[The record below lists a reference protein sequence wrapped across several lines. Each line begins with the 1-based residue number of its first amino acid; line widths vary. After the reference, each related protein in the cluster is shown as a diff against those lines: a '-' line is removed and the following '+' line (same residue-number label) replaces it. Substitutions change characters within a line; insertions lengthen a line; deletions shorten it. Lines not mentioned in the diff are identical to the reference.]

1 MDSSNPAPISA
12 KALTFLVRI
21 MWHQNA
27 RLGQCL
33 GPNQEWQALTLLL
46 PSPLQLPFPSW
57 SRRQKGLAWLMASD
71 RLPHLGAADN
81 LRQACEGLGLTM
93 TSILGAQLHQQPGV
107 HIPIQRTEI
116 HDFSFTLIASIEG
129 NQTHTQ
135 RLGSLYIYIRL
146 PFVQRNAAPFT
157 KWKQII
163 KISSD
168 GERCSRGLR
177 AAQRHASC
185 SWKRTVYAY
194 GNQPV
199 DGRRGALRGY
209 LPFPLLKGKDAFKYI
224 RPESFYILPPTC
236 SNSKALTQ
244 GTGCHLLD
252 H

>member
-21 MWHQNA
+21 TWHQNA

-57 SRRQKGLAWLMASD
+57 SRRQKGLAWLMALD

-81 LRQACEGLGLTM
+81 LRQASEGLGLTM
-93 TSILGAQLHQQPGV
+93 TNVLGVKLHQQSGV
-107 HIPIQRTEI
+107 HIPIRGREI
-116 HDFSFTLIASIEG
+116 HDFSFRHIHRSWGVYTSTFVCLLSKEISTLYKVKANYKNIQWWREMQPWAPSVRP
-129 NQTHTQ
+129 NTTQ
-135 RLGSLYIYIRL
+135 
-146 PFVQRNAAPFT
+146 AAPG
-157 KWKQII
+157 
-163 KISSD
+163 S
-168 GERCSRGLR
+168 
-177 AAQRHASC
+177 A
-185 SWKRTVYAY
+185 VYAY

-199 DGRRGALRGY
+199 DGRRKALRGY
-209 LPFPLLKGKDAFKYI
+209 LPFPLPKGEDAFKYI

-236 SNSKALTQ
+236 SSSKALTQ
-244 GTGCHLLD
+244 GAGCHLLG